1 MTKFGAVGVFGR
13 ANAGKSTLVNA
24 LVGERVS
31 IVSRRPQTTRKRILG
46 ILTDDDCQLV
56 FCDTPGLHDIKNKLD
71 AYMHEEILAT
81 LKGLQAG
88 MYLADLSDLK
98 PEADSEYLKQLKP
111 DKDVPIFLVL
121 NKTDLVE
128 CEAVEK
134 ARELYSGFYGFAAIF
149 TLSANTAEEKELEPL
164 LKALRNVVPEG
175 PFAYDPD
182 YYTNQTERE
191 IVEEVIRE
199 VALQNFRQEVPH
211 SIAVQVEQFKE
222 RETGKTFVEATIYVE
237 KEGHKKIIIGS
248 SGEGI
253 KRLGKIAR
261 ERLNENLGR
270 DIFLQLWVKVRANW
284 RRDEQ
289 WVARLGYRKS
299 R

>member
-24 LVGERVS
+24 MVGERVS

-46 ILTDDDCQLV
+46 ILTTDDCQLV

-71 AYMHEEILAT
+71 AFMHEEILAT

-88 MYLADLSDLK
+88 MYLADLADLR
-98 PEADSEYLKQLKP
+98 PDADSEYLKQLKP
-111 DKDVPIFLVL
+111 DKDIPIYLVL

-128 CEAVEK
+128 PEAVTK
-134 ARELYSGFYGFAAIF
+134 ARDLYSGFYGFAGIF
-149 TLSANTAEEKELEPL
+149 TLSAFKAQTDELATLRLALEK
-164 LKALRNVVPEG
+164 VVPEG

-182 YYTNQTERE
+182 YYTNQSERE

-222 RETGKTFVEATIYVE
+222 RENGKTFVEATINVE

-253 KRLGKIAR
+253 KRLGQLAR
-261 ERLNENLGR
+261 ERLNESLGR
-270 DIFLQLWVKVRANW
+270 DIFLQLWVKVRPNW
-284 RRDEQ
+284 RRNEQ
-289 WVARLGYRKS
+289 WIARLGYRKTK
-299 R
+299 